1 MFIPWTLRLLLNT
14 FELKKWKFILLI
26 LLRIKR
32 LVNWYITPLLKGSHS
47 CGSTTT
53 TITSD
58 KTPLNPN
65 LSNPCTAHALMNNQ
79 FFFTY
84 TKDKTKFIHC
94 DVWGHAWIL
103 NCPSN
108 LVWSQQTQTCIE
120 DTHSSSNPCTQDK
133 LDQGITM
140 FPLQDPHKYIHC
152 DNGLNPWVQSCVGG
166 TVFDYASQNCVW
178 QSNSILG

>member
-1 MFIPWTLRLLLNT
+1 
-14 FELKKWKFILLI
+14 
-26 LLRIKR
+26 
-32 LVNWYITPLLKGSHS
+32 
-47 CGSTTT
+47 
-53 TITSD
+53 
-58 KTPLNPN
+58 
-65 LSNPCTAHALMNNQ
+65 MNNL
-79 FFFTY
+79 FFFPY

-120 DTHSSSNPCTQDK
+120 DTHSSPNPCTQDK

-152 DNGLNPWVQSCVGG
+152 DNGLNPWVQSCVAG

-178 QSNSILG
+178 QSNSILGWLTKMIVVHDASILKTLKNMICTECACFRINFYESTKHK